1 MTYVYCTCTS
11 SCIVG
16 QLDQIKAHLLQ
27 QLRVIACGDCRQL
40 DRLSHHCAHMS
51 NNSPL
56 ALIAISELIQSHLA
70 LLQRQLDSSSTPH
83 ITRLLQ
89 VQFHDHITQTL
100 LSLQSYTSQQIAIL
114 NLTQPPQPL
123 HPNPF
128 TPQPHPPTHSPQP
141 PNPPA
146 STPIKFYAVRRGST
160 CNTIFTTWEECKLH
174 VHQFSGAEFK
184 SFRTYTDA
192 QAYLVPHVT
201 HATLPTDY
209 LPT

>member
-1 MTYVYCTCTS
+1 MFTARMCTS
-11 SCIVG
+11 SCIVS
-16 QLDQIKAHLLQ
+16 QLDRVKTHLLQ

-40 DRLSHHCAHMS
+40 DRLSHHCAHMN
-51 NNSPL
+51 NNSPPT
-56 ALIAISELIQSHLA
+56 LIAISDLIHSHLA
-70 LLQRQLDSSSTPH
+70 LLQQQLEPSSTPH

-89 VQFHDHITQTL
+89 AQFHDHITQTL

-114 NLTQPPQPL
+114 NLTPPPPF

-128 TPQPHPPTHSPQP
+128 TPQPHPPTHTPQP

-146 STPIKFYAVRRGST
+146 SQSLKFYAVHRGRT
-160 CNTIFTTWEECKLH
+160 CNTIFTTWEECKPH

-184 SFRTYTDA
+184 SFRTYADA
-192 QAYLVPHVT
+192 QAYLFLN
-201 HATLPTDY
+201 ATPPTDY